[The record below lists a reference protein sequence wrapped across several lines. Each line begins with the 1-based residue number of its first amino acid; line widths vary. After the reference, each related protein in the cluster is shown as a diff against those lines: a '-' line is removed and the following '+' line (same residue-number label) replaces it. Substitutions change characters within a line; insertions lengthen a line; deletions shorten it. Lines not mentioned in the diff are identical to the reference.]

1 MTPCADVPDS
11 PLSRFPERFRAARRA
26 LSDALALAGVPA
38 PAADDAGLVL
48 TELLANAIQHGTPRA
63 DGSLGV
69 AWRVTA
75 DEIVLE
81 VSDGGPAPVGRQA
94 GGAPR
99 GESGGRG
106 LLLVR
111 ALSELELTP
120 GPDGTTAR
128 ATLRR

>member
-1 MTPCADVPDS
+1 MPTASLAVEPLPRAVPV
-11 PLSRFPERFRAARRA
+11 ARRA
-26 LSDALALAGVPA
+26 LSDALGLAGVPA

-48 TELLANAIQHGTPRA
+48 TELLANAIEHGTPRA

-69 AWRVTA
+69 AWQVTS

-81 VSDGGPAPVGRQA
+81 VSDGGPAPVDGRPEA
-94 GGAPR
+94 AR

-111 ALSELELTP
+111 ALSAFELTP